1 MRCNFTSF
9 TSSNSNANLWE
20 GLRLPIVSWINS
32 WWNLGLRDQML
43 DKVVMTRSRAIDQM
57 VLSICT
63 YRGEQA
69 MMSKV
74 LIVLTL
80 QAKNKATTIY
90 FQT

>member
-1 MRCNFTSF
+1 M
-9 TSSNSNANLWE
+9 
-20 GLRLPIVSWINS
+20 PIVSWINS

-57 VLSICT
+57 VLYIHVCT
-63 YRGEQA
+63 YRGDQA

-80 QAKNKATTIY
+80 QAKNKATRIY
-90 FQT
+90 FQI

>member
-1 MRCNFTSF
+1 
-9 TSSNSNANLWE
+9 
-20 GLRLPIVSWINS
+20 
-32 WWNLGLRDQML
+32 ML

-57 VLSICT
+57 ALYVHT
-63 YRGEQA
+63 GGDQA

-80 QAKNKATTIY
+80 QAKNKATRIY